1 MTKHFLVQ
9 LKSTNEKNKS
19 HVNHS
24 PQYQILEGMISM
36 DFTKIKSASIL
47 TLAIELL
54 SETSIIKLP
63 KGARYSLQDTLT
75 VLLHAATSTNN
86 SSESASNDLKL
97 NSDKNIPSSDTI
109 NTYIKSN
116 NIEHI
121 RSSFQKINQNIV
133 NTLNLQGTTHDVAID
148 FHDIPFYGAKN
159 TPNVRGIKP
168 KNGTSWGY
176 SFCTVDI
183 IGNNKLTLDV
193 IDINGLVK
201 NYNLLIRSMLERV
214 QKTGIQIGTLFMDR
228 EFFHIEPISVAHEL
242 NVDFVIAAKSN
253 SKINRMLNEH
263 KKRFGRTSTIFEYNF
278 DKGGPTF
285 NIVAVANSK
294 YDSMKKTDK
303 GNREFHLFATN
314 LKFGSIYEFIT
325 IVPEEYRKRWN
336 IETGYRVK
344 NEFKIRTCSKS
355 PVVRTLYFV
364 LQCTLYNI
372 LNMLKSE
379 LEITAYQLKSVIDS
393 DIVQYVKHGY
403 ESLFVVPVKVFMV
416 AISDYN
422 KSRIRVLR
430 TQLKGA

>member
-1 MTKHFLVQ
+1 
-9 LKSTNEKNKS
+9 
-19 HVNHS
+19 
-24 PQYQILEGMISM
+24 M
-36 DFTKIKSASIL
+36 DFTKIKSASVL

-63 KGARYSLQDTLT
+63 KGAKYSLQDTLT

-86 SSESASNDLKL
+86 SAESASNDLNQKS
-97 NSDKNIPSSDTI
+97 NKKIPSSDTI

-116 NIEHI
+116 NIGHI
-121 RSSFQKINQNIV
+121 QSSFRKINQNIV
-133 NTLNLQGTTHDVAID
+133 NTMNLQDTIHDIAID
-148 FHDIPFYGAKN
+148 FHDIPFYGTKN

-193 IDINGLVK
+193 IDINGLAK
-201 NYNLLIRSMLERV
+201 NYNVLIRSMLETV

-253 SKINRMLNEH
+253 AKINRILQDH
-263 KKRFGRTSTIFEYNF
+263 KKAFGCTSTIFKYNF

-285 NIVAVANSK
+285 NIVAVANLK
-294 YDSMKKTDK
+294 YDPMKKTDK

-314 LKFGSIYEFIT
+314 LKFGSIHEFIAT
-325 IVPEEYRKRWN
+325 IPEEYRKRWN

-344 NEFKIRTCSKS
+344 NAFKIRTCSKS

-372 LNMLKSE
+372 LNMLKSG
-379 LEITAYQLKSVIDS
+379 LDITAYQLKSVMDS
-393 DIVQYVKHGY
+393 DIVQCVKHGY
-403 ESLFVVPVKVFMV
+403 ESLFAVPVKVFMMT
-416 AISDYN
+416 IKEYN
-422 KSRIRVLR
+422 KNRIRVLR
-430 TQLKGA
+430 TQLKGT

>member
-1 MTKHFLVQ
+1 
-9 LKSTNEKNKS
+9 
-19 HVNHS
+19 
-24 PQYQILEGMISM
+24 M

-63 KGARYSLQDTLT
+63 KGAKYSLEETLI
-75 VLLHAATSTNN
+75 VLLHAATSTSN
-86 SSESASNDLKL
+86 SSESASNDLKI
-97 NSDKNIPSSDTI
+97 NNPDKKIPSSDTI
-109 NTYIKSN
+109 NTYLKSN
-116 NIEHI
+116 NTEYIL
-121 RSSFQKINQNIV
+121 SSFRNINQTII
-133 NTLNLQGTTHDVAID
+133 NTLNLQGTTHDIAID
-148 FHDIPFYGAKN
+148 FHDIPFYGTKN

-193 IDINGLVK
+193 IDINGLTK
-201 NYNLLIRSMLERV
+201 NYNLLIKSMLERV
-214 QKTGIQIGTLFMDR
+214 QKTGMQIGTLFMDR

-253 SKINRMLNEH
+253 SKINRILNDH
-263 KKRFGRTSTIFEYNF
+263 KKTFGRTSTIFEYQF
-278 DKGGPTF
+278 GRGGPTF
-285 NIVAVANSK
+285 NIAAVVNLK
-294 YDSMKKTDK
+294 YDPTKKNDK

-314 LKFGSIYEFIT
+314 LKVGSVDKFIAM
-325 IVPEEYRKRWN
+325 VPDEYRKRWN

-344 NEFKIRTCSKS
+344 NTFKIRTCSKS

-364 LQCTLYNI
+364 LQCILYNV
-372 LNMLKSE
+372 LSLLKSG
-379 LEITAYQLKSVIDS
+379 LDITAYQLKSVMDS
-393 DIVQYVKHGY
+393 DIVQCVKYGY
-403 ESLFVVPVKVFMV
+403 ESLFVVPVKVFMG

-430 TQLKGA
+430 TQLKGTG